1 MKTIKV
7 KTEEEKIYLTLNL
20 EDPKLKGQWQMI
32 HIENTEQTTFGIV
45 TMFDCKVL
53 KGKYKIDKI
62 RFKVLNY
69 CGGNFGIGN
78 LVSDE
83 LLSKYTLIPYPLDVT
98 HPVEKEFP
106 VDIVLSQREKF
117 NLNVER
123 SATTDERTTIG
134 IRFCQIEVA

>member
-1 MKTIKV
+1 
-7 KTEEEKIYLTLNL
+7 
-20 EDPKLKGQWQMI
+20 
-32 HIENTEQTTFGIV
+32 
-45 TMFDCKVL
+45 
-53 KGKYKIDKI
+53 
-62 RFKVLNY
+62 
-69 CGGNFGIGN
+69 
-78 LVSDE
+78 